1 MDPLVDRELS
11 HKEQVHKNC
20 ELNKITFSPSLH
32 LFFSLK
38 HKKKACI
45 FTTFVLLNPPR
56 EGRGGSTAIILNVV
70 TFLWLT
76 PLITQCQRS
85 YQGFEDKSLFFFFLS
100 NHPC

>member
-38 HKKKACI
+38 HKKKRA
-45 FTTFVLLNPPR
+45 
-56 EGRGGSTAIILNVV
+56 
-70 TFLWLT
+70 FL
-76 PLITQCQRS
+76 PLFSC
-85 YQGFEDKSLFFFFLS
+85 
-100 NHPC
+100 